1 MYSVDGP
8 SSLWHIDDNHKLI
21 KWRFVVHGG
30 IDGFSQTIV
39 YLHCSTNNRSSTVLD
54 AFTNAVGEYGVS
66 SQIRSNGGGENV
78 RVWEY
83 MFEQHNSQ
91 SAVLVGSSTQTER
104 IERLWRDVNRCVG
117 VLFADLFRE
126 MEHDGILNSVDELDL
141 FCLHVTFLR
150 TIPRYPRNITGHRIS
165 SL

>member
-8 SSLWHIDDNHKLI
+8 NSLWHIDDNQKLI

-30 IDGFSQTIV
+30 IDGFSQTV
-39 YLHCSTNNRSSTVLD
+39 YLHFSTNNRSSTVLD
-54 AFTNAVGEYGVS
+54 TFTNAVREYVFLAK
-66 SQIRSNGGGENV
+66 
-78 RVWEY
+78 Y
-83 MFEQHNSQ
+83 
-91 SAVLVGSSTQTER
+91 VLTLDTER

-126 MEHDGILNSVDELDL
+126 MEHDGILNNVDELDL

-150 TIPRYPRNITGHRIS
+150 TITRYPRNITGHRIS

>member
-8 SSLWHIDDNHKLI
+8 NSLWHIDDNHKLI

-39 YLHCSTNNRSSTVLD
+39 YLHFSTNNRSSTVLD
-54 AFTNAVGEYGVS
+54 AFTNAVREYVFLAK
-66 SQIRSNGGGENV
+66 
-78 RVWEY
+78 Y
-83 MFEQHNSQ
+83 
-91 SAVLVGSSTQTER
+91 VLTLDTER